1 MFSIY
6 VSCINP
12 SKLETFKRTKGVRV
26 MFQSIQMNSKFML
39 RAFRAAR
46 SRNLGTLN
54 VEEISAVVEN
64 KSCCLCY
71 HREKDAT
78 EVPCTSCVCSYEHT
92 FFTPITAPVVIIKE
106 EN

>member
-1 MFSIY
+1 
-6 VSCINP
+6 
-12 SKLETFKRTKGVRV
+12 

-46 SRNLGTLN
+46 SRNLETLAT
-54 VEEISAVVEN
+54 EEIHAVVEN

-71 HREKDAT
+71 HRERDIDKA
-78 EVPCTSCVCSYEHT
+78 PCTACCTSYEHM

>member
-1 MFSIY
+1 MF
-6 VSCINP
+6 
-12 SKLETFKRTKGVRV
+12 K
-26 MFQSIQMNSKFML
+26 SIQMNSKFML

-46 SRNLGTLN
+46 SRNLDTLN
-54 VEEISAVVEN
+54 AEEIHAVVEN

-71 HREKDAT
+71 HRERDMYA
-78 EVPCTSCVCSYEHT
+78 VPCTACVCSYEKE